1 VFLICKACVDGFDY
15 YTIALIAISFCGAGK
30 RDCPRWTIKFRRW
43 KARSFLES
51 FFFFFFLSLTHLGW
65 QSVIIIIILNSTDDN
80 YAFAEWWAAQQE
92 LARKCYFFGFLPR
105 GEVYKMLMDIYFHCS

>member
-51 FFFFFFLSLTHLGW
+51 FFFFFFSSLSLIEAGNQLLLLLFSIQQMIIMLLRNGGLLSKNWLENVISLDSCLGG
-65 QSVIIIIILNSTDDN
+65 
-80 YAFAEWWAAQQE
+80 
-92 LARKCYFFGFLPR
+92 KCT
-105 GEVYKMLMDIYFHCS
+105 KC